1 MFRALTLALT
11 LWAGMAQGACR
22 QSLVLALDVSGSVD
36 EREYVLQLEGVARAL
51 EDPAVRAALLDMPA
65 TPVALAIFEWS
76 GGSYQRL
83 IQDWIS
89 LGSAND
95 IALVTT
101 RLRVWQRS
109 AAPETT
115 ALGAAM
121 EFAVALQDRG
131 PRCWRRVLD
140 ISGDGKNNDWPRP
153 RTVRASGQLGDMTI
167 NALVIGTATTRS
179 DDLRQSHIAELTAYF
194 DAEILHGPDAF
205 LEAAL
210 GFEDYADAMARK
222 LLRELETLPMG
233 AAPPSTPS
241 RRFADAQT
249 DAQ

>member
-1 MFRALTLALT
+1 MRLAIDLARAFVSLT

-167 NALVIGTATTRS
+167 NALVIKR
-179 DDLRQSHIAELTAYF
+179 
-194 DAEILHGPDAF
+194 
-205 LEAAL
+205 
-210 GFEDYADAMARK
+210 
-222 LLRELETLPMG
+222 
-233 AAPPSTPS
+233 APPSIE
-241 RRFADAQT
+241 RRFPRRSVNRDEPIVAMTSTAPT
-249 DAQ
+249 ATMARPISAVSSP